1 MTNSNLLKFSFSYD
15 DLFGIPLVPI
25 NFFYKDGTPTQPFNN
40 AILDSGASE
49 ITIPKVLAD
58 LLELELKP
66 RDHPAQTA
74 SGEVEAYTAITDFNL
89 GRGGRIV
96 KYNDIEIC
104 VMENCPAILIGIRP
118 IFMDYNITI
127 MAYRKKCFLEPKN
140 DDNLNKKTK
149 DELKKARKRMKQG
162 HYYTKEEAKKRLKL

>member
-15 DLFGIPLVPI
+15 DLSGVPLVPI

-58 LLELELKP
+58 LLGLELKP

-74 SGEVEAYTAITDFNL
+74 GGEVEAYTAKTDFNL

-104 VMENCPAILIGIRP
+104 VMENCPAILIGIHP
-118 IFMDYNITI
+118 IFIDYIVTI
-127 MAYRKKCFLEPKN
+127 MAFKKKCFLEPKKEN
-140 DDNLNKKTK
+140 ALNK
-149 DELKKARKRMKQG
+149 
-162 HYYTKEEAKKRLKL
+162 

>member
-74 SGEVEAYTAITDFNL
+74 GGEVEAYTAITDFNL

-96 KYNDIEIC
+96 KYTDIEIC

-118 IFMDYNITI
+118 IFMDYNVTI
-127 MAYRKKCFLEPKN
+127 MAYRRKCFLEPKN

-149 DELKKARKRMKQG
+149 DELKKARKHMKQG
-162 HYYTKEEAKKRLKL
+162 HYLTEEEVKKRLKL